1 MKSLQKG
8 NYALTIAHPGHELRL
23 HGFLEQTSAFVFILT
38 DGSHRS
44 GQDLMMD
51 SIKAIDK
58 ACKQGKK
65 LSLAYMQSNESKKIF
80 KLSVPDAEPG
90 SEHLKD
96 SQIYNEI
103 LNQHTD
109 LFAMYINFMATNLIK
124 YKIDYLVSDSS
135 EGTNVC
141 HEITNIMAD
150 IAVKLVEK
158 KLGRKIIR
166 YDFAIDKPYNEH
178 LQDDYIHVELDAA
191 AVNRKLDAMLKFPL
205 ALTDMKPNVA
215 IPARLILEM
224 GKMEN
229 GREATKEMVKDINL
243 GFLHN
248 EYLRPSL
255 ALDANE
261 KPAYEIQGEKAV
273 AAGKYAQVITYKNH
287 LQPIKQKLTQLILTN
302 GTN

>member
-8 NYALTIAHPGHELRL
+8 NYALAIAHPGHELRL

-38 DGSHRS
+38 DGSNRA

-58 ACKQGKK
+58 ACKHGKK

-80 KLSVPDAEPG
+80 KLSNHEADPG
-90 SEHLKD
+90 NEHLKD
-96 SQIYNEI
+96 TQIYNEI

-141 HEITNIMAD
+141 HEINSIMAD

-178 LQDDYIHVELDAA
+178 LQDDYIHIELDSDAI
-191 AVNRKLDAMLKFPL
+191 NRKLDAMLKFPL
-205 ALTDMKPNVA
+205 ALTDMRPNVS
-215 IPARLILEM
+215 IPVSLIVEM

-229 GREATKEMVKDINL
+229 GREATKEMVKDINS
-243 GFLHN
+243 GFLSN
-248 EYLRPSL
+248 EYLRPSFTC
-255 ALDANE
+255 DYNE

-273 AAGKYAQVITYKNH
+273 ASGKYAQVITYESH
-287 LQPIKQKLTQLILTN
+287 LKPLKQKLTQLILTN